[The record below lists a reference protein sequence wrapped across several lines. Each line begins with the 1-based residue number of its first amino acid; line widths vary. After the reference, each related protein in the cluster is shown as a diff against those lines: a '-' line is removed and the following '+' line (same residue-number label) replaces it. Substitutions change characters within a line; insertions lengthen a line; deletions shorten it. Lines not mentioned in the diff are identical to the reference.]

1 MKSKSYISLDEIIK
15 SLLIQMG
22 EQTEH
27 KYMQMLDI
35 GIRGIKEL
43 TMDAT
48 QEIKMVVLSVNSNL
62 TAGLPCDFVGYR
74 RIGVNVPGD
83 LDSGILETHSLAENT
98 DIALTGSDVVG
109 CPVTVSRR
117 LSDTMENVDSTYW
130 IANYR
135 GGENIGGVYGMGGGH
150 NTHGFY
156 RMNKEKNQIEV
167 SSNFTTGSEIVLEYI
182 SDGSTNDGSYEIHI
196 YAEEALRAYIWWKYC
211 QRKRNHP
218 LQEKEVARR
227 DWYNEKRLAIARF
240 NSFNKEEALNASRK
254 NFRQSPKA

>member
-48 QEIKMVVLSVNSNL
+48 QEIKLTTLTVNSNL
-62 TAGLPCDFVGYR
+62 TADLPCDFVGYR
-74 RIGVNVPGD
+74 RIGVNVPG
-83 LDSGILETHSLAENT
+83 GYGVLETHSLAKS
-98 DIALTGSDVVG
+98 DDMAFVHDDVVG
-109 CPVTVSRR
+109 CPITVRNS
-117 LSDTMENVDSTYW
+117 STVENLDSTSW
-130 IANYR
+130 ISNYR
-135 GGENIGGVYGMGGGH
+135 GGENTGGVYGMGGGH
-150 NTHGFY
+150 NTHGAY
-156 RMNKEKNQIEV
+156 RICREKNQIEV
-167 SSNFTTGSEIVLEYI
+167 SSNFNTGSELILEYI
-182 SDGSTNDGSYEIHI
+182 SDGSTDDGSYEIHI

-240 NSFNKEEALNASRK
+240 NTFNKEEALNASRK
-254 NFRQSPKA
+254 NFRQSPNF